1 MTHAWL
7 LPEHIE
13 DILPPY
19 ARVAESLRR
28 RLLDL
33 FDGYGYELVCP
44 PMVEY
49 LDSLLTGSARDLD
62 LKTFKVMDGLSGRQ
76 MGVRADMTPQAARID
91 AHLLNRQGITRLCYA
106 GPVLH
111 TRPAGLLSS
120 REPYQIGAEL
130 FGHAGIEAD
139 VEILQLLLAAMR
151 ATGIADVR
159 VSLGHV
165 GLFRELAQAA
175 GLTGEAGQALFRALR
190 AKDMP
195 SVEALTAHL
204 AAPLH
209 TAFCRLPE
217 LYGDASVIAHARAVL
232 PDLSGVGRALDELTT
247 LLTLNDGIDLAVDL
261 ADLRGYAYH
270 TGVAFAVYV
279 GGQAQSVALGG
290 RYDGTGACFGRAR
303 PATGFSLDLRRVLA
317 SLPAAPARP
326 GILAPA
332 VQDPGLQARI
342 AELRGQG
349 ERVIV
354 EFPGQEAHRAECACD
369 RRIVLEHGN
378 WNILPLQPE

>member
-1 MTHAWL
+1 MNHAWL

-19 ARVAESLRR
+19 ARLAEGLRR

-33 FDGYGYELVCP
+33 FAGHGYDLVCP
-44 PMVEY
+44 PMIEY

-62 LKTFKVMDGLSGRQ
+62 LKTFKVIDGLSGRQ

-91 AHLLNRQGITRLCYA
+91 AHLLDRQGVTRLCYA

-120 REPYQIGAEL
+120 REPYQLGAEL
-130 FGHAGIEAD
+130 FGYAGIEAD
-139 VEILQLLLAAMR
+139 REILGLLLAALR
-151 ATGIADVR
+151 ATAVADVR

-165 GLFRELAQAA
+165 GLFRELAGEA
-175 GLTGEAGQALFRALR
+175 GLSHADGQALFRALR

-195 SVEALTAHL
+195 GVESQTADLPPALRD
-204 AAPLH
+204 
-209 TAFCRLPE
+209 AFRALPE
-217 LYGDASVIAHARAVL
+217 LYGDAAVIELARAEL
-232 PDLSGVGRALDELTT
+232 PALPGVTHALDELAA
-247 LLTLNDGIDLAVDL
+247 LLGMGQGAELGVDL
-261 ADLRGYAYH
+261 ADLRGYGYH
-270 TGVAFAVYV
+270 TGMVFAVYV
-279 GGQAQSVALGG
+279 GGQAQAVALGG
-290 RYDGTGACFGRAR
+290 RYDGAGALFGRAR

-317 SLPAAPARP
+317 SLPTPEPAR

-332 VQDPGLQARI
+332 SSDPALQSRI
-342 AELRGQG
+342 DELRDSG

-354 EFPGQEAHRAECACD
+354 EFPGQAAHRAESGCD
-369 RRIVLEHGN
+369 RHLVCEGGR
-378 WNILPLQPE
+378 WNVSPMQPE

>member
-19 ARVAESLRR
+19 ARVAEGLRR

-33 FDGYGYELVCP
+33 FDSYGYELVCP

-49 LDSLLTGSARDLD
+49 LDSLLTGSAKDLD

-91 AHLLNRQGITRLCYA
+91 AHLLNRQGVTRLCYA

-111 TRPAGLLSS
+111 TRPAGLMSS
-120 REPYQIGAEL
+120 REPYQVGAEL
-130 FGHAGIEAD
+130 FGHDGIEAD
-139 VEILQLLLAAMR
+139 VEILQLLLAAMK

-165 GLFRELAQAA
+165 GLFRELANAA
-175 GLTGEAGQALFRALR
+175 GIGGEAGQQLFRALR

-195 SVEALTAHL
+195 SVEALTSAL
-204 AAPLH
+204 PTGLRE
-209 TAFCRLPE
+209 AFHRLPE
-217 LYGDASVIAHARAVL
+217 LYGSAAVIDAARNVL
-232 PDLSGVGRALDELTT
+232 PDLPGVRHALAELAV
-247 LLTLNDGIDLAVDL
+247 LLTLGDGIDMAVDL

-270 TGVAFAVYV
+270 TGVVFAVYV

-290 RYDGTGACFGRAR
+290 RYNGTGASFGRAR

-317 SLPAAPARP
+317 SLPAPAARP
-326 GILAPA
+326 GILAP
-332 VQDPGLQARI
+332 VDRDPDLQARI
-342 AELRGQG
+342 AQLRASG
-349 ERVIV
+349 ERVVV
-354 EFPGQEAHRAECACD
+354 EFSGQEAHRAESGCD
-369 RRIVLEHGN
+369 RELVCDAGEWKVRSLR
-378 WNILPLQPE
+378 